1 MSVFR
6 VPGISC
12 PVAVTAPTT
21 AAAAYA
27 NPLFFNVH
35 FLLHSNNTHTNTHV
49 RTARHIH
56 TFTQP
61 HRRRWEA
68 VGYSVVHNDLWK
80 IGNRNQG
87 LE

>member
-49 RTARHIH
+49 RTARHTYTHSRNRTVGGGKRWDIRL
-56 TFTQP
+56 FTTTSGKL
-61 HRRRWEA
+61 A
-68 VGYSVVHNDLWK
+68 
-80 IGNRNQG
+80 IGIKD
-87 LE
+87 